1 MRTKAISTILVAHN
15 SLADLEVS
23 LPRLLAEL
31 RSDDELIVVDNHS
44 RDGLHA
50 RLPELAPGAR
60 LLKAPG
66 NLGFAGGANLGA
78 RAARS
83 ELLLFLNPDVRV
95 APGFADAIRAPLQRT
110 PNWAAWMG
118 LVTQDGGRT
127 INTSGGVIHYTG
139 LGWAGE
145 NGAPVESASTGPREV
160 TAVSGACLAIPRS
173 TWEALGGFSEEY
185 FMYYEDTDLSLR
197 LRLRGEAIGI
207 EPDARVEHDYEFDKG
222 LSKWR
227 YLERNRWA
235 MLLRCFP
242 GPLLALLFP
251 ALVATELAIWTV
263 ALRGGW
269 VSAKRTAT
277 ADVLRSLP
285 RLLGER
291 RAIQSARR
299 ISSWQFA
306 QALTDELSSP
316 FLADVAS
323 RRAIRWFVSGY
334 WAAVCTLLV
343 RLSCRRAP

>member
-1 MRTKAISTILVAHN
+1 MTAISTILVAHN
-15 SLADLEVS
+15 SLADLEAS
-23 LPRLLAEL
+23 LPSLLAEL
-31 RSDDELIVVDNHS
+31 SAEDELIVVDNDS
-44 RDGLHA
+44 RDELRA
-50 RLPELAPGAR
+50 RLPQLAPSAR
-60 LLKAPG
+60 LLPAPG

-95 APGFADAIRAPLQRT
+95 APGFAKAIRAPLQRT
-110 PNWAAWMG
+110 SNWAAWMG
-118 LVTQDGGRT
+118 LVTQDGGRA

-145 NGAPVESASTGPREV
+145 NGSPVASAPAGPREV
-160 TAVSGACLAIPRS
+160 PVLSGACFAIPRT

-185 FMYYEDTDLSLR
+185 FMYYEDADLSLR

-207 EPDARVEHDYEFDKG
+207 EPGARVEHAYEFDKG
-222 LSKWR
+222 LSKWH

-242 GPLLALLFP
+242 GPLLVLLLP
-251 ALVATELAIWTV
+251 ALGATELAIWTV

-269 VSAKRTAT
+269 VSAKRSAT

-285 RLLGER
+285 RLMRER
-291 RAIQSARR
+291 RAIQSTRR
-299 ISSWQFA
+299 IGSWQFA
-306 QALTDELSSP
+306 QGLTDELSSP
-316 FLADVAS
+316 FLAKAAD
-323 RRAIRWFVSGY
+323 RQAIRRVVSGY

-343 RLSCRRAP
+343 FGGR